1 MERTGVRNGI
11 PVIRQ
16 RPGPFNALGRV
27 KFIFPNNYNIYFH
40 DTPSKSLFNND
51 QRAFSHGCIR
61 VAEPKK
67 LAAYLLSNDSS
78 WNDKNIEQAMNA
90 GKEKTVTL
98 KQTMPVFI
106 TYFTSWVDREGR
118 LNFRKDIYERDQSL
132 LSMILNK

>member
-1 MERTGVRNGI
+1 M
-11 PVIRQ
+11 
-16 RPGPFNALGRV
+16 
-27 KFIFPNNYNIYFH
+27 
-40 DTPSKSLFNND
+40 
-51 QRAFSHGCIR
+51 
-61 VAEPKK
+61 AEPKK